1 MPGPSLCITSSLFS
15 VLFFCV
21 FLSVFLC
28 FRKKEKKKVVG
39 LVGLLYARPGVS
51 QTVTHKTGIPI
62 SALDISPQRT
72 HAVIGGKEI
81 LKTIRVSPDHSSE
94 EFNLRNA
101 VISYSSTHYGASTQS
116 ARHKDQLAVRDVK
129 WSLGNYDR
137 IIATAVANGRILVY
151 DVHRTGLE
159 YCRFQGHSR
168 QVHRL
173 AFNPH
178 FPAWLL
184 SGSQDSS
191 IRMWDLRAAPSER
204 GSTTCSSKK
213 LYNGNSDAIRD
224 IRWSPSDGVMF
235 ATATDSGAV
244 QLWDCRKTSAPVMR
258 ITAHDRSCF
267 SVDWHPDGKH
277 IITGGTD
284 RQVKVWDFSSTAE
297 RRQKPTFQFRTPQ
310 AVLHARW
317 RPPSWTSESSMAV
330 GDWQSTQVV
339 TSYDKEDPRLHLWD
353 LQRPHIPFREF
364 DRYDSHAAD
373 LLWHSKD
380 LLWTVGDSGAFTQ
393 TDVRYAP
400 QVVNRRPTGSVAWSP
415 SGDVLAFVQKRPRRS
430 PLGLTTSEF
439 LGYPEEEG
447 FNQSPSDD
455 ILDEPSFTS
464 ALRHR
469 HTKSVGA
476 RPSKS
481 LGSTPPGAAAD
492 FMPVASL
499 EKALSNNKAPGS
511 RQLGAMG
518 RVSGATMDP
527 MLLQYLTREY
537 TPLMTGSDDKH
548 LRPNRLRSLLESFD
562 HNADCAEAASLFKL
576 AQTWR
581 ILKYAVLQ
589 ELQFRAREQRRSPE
603 KANSSVNKKMSKE
616 GLLGEKTRALE
627 EGSRHDKMK
636 NRLFKGVIEAEG
648 SRTSLSDNETPSNL
662 PTPLARPLPDS
673 PTGSVSSVTSND
685 DLADIQPLPPSVLSS
700 NQDTV
705 DSSWSDMDPRSYG
718 QFRHRESNSSEMISA
733 TSVISDQAQ
742 VSVPESP
749 IDQRSAPRAIT
760 GRAADRRNQHER
772 EYSKQDSEDYDYEQ
786 KMENERIATRD
797 FREYPKKAFSLESPS
812 DPKQPGFRRQESSD
826 SFPMFSA
833 STESSHP
840 VKSAGASFSPTSGVY
855 DIDEVAEHE
864 ESTVGEATDENE
876 TESHS
881 DLPLEINSVQGGK
894 TVRGDL
900 SFEESLPETDQIHV
914 ERPSSPPPLVTESTP
929 LKIPTHKDDETDY
942 DDMEDFGSPIPGVTE
957 NLSGLTLPIRPN
969 VTGSNPW
976 SVEVLMREA
985 IRHYHSNSTYVDVQS
1000 AAHLLHKLHVL
1011 FQDCDQILPYEESEL
1026 IFKTCNEHLLR
1037 QSMYVEAAELRL
1049 LCVPSYPAVYDY
1061 AQMDTFVNVF
1071 CFKCKRPYENPRQDN
1086 SRCHRCDTPQ
1096 DPCTICM
1103 SIDPPPEWVAEQSL
1117 APIDHDE
1124 LSSPRSSAA
1133 TTEPLES
1140 PLGLQKTDSSFTTP
1154 RPKGTALW
1162 TWCQGCGHGGHM
1174 ACINTWLSDI
1184 SMSEGSCATPGCMH
1198 DCGPGP
1204 RREQNRAALQE
1215 ESKRRDFAGRRA
1227 GMNFVRRDPW
1237 AKSESKAVEKVRGML
1252 GATVPGSG
1260 SGSTGDSN
1268 AVATTS
1274 SSGVASS
1281 GMVSPKK
1288 VRLVTPNEQGKRRPG
1303 YARASTGG
1311 QEPLI

>member
-1 MPGPSLCITSSLFS
+1 MFESN
-15 VLFFCV
+15 
-21 FLSVFLC
+21 
-28 FRKKEKKKVVG
+28 K
-39 LVGLLYARPGVS
+39 LVGHSSYLTNYLLYTRPGVS

-81 LKTIRVSPDHSSE
+81 LKTIRVSPDYSSE

-101 VISYSSTHYGASTQS
+101 IISYSSTHYGGSTQS

-129 WSLGNYDR
+129 WSHGNYDR

-159 YCRFQGHSR
+159 FCRFQGHSR

-178 FPAWLL
+178 YSAWLL

-191 IRMWDLRAAPSER
+191 IRMWDLRAAPAER
-204 GSTTCSSKK
+204 GISTCGSKK

-224 IRWSPSDGVMF
+224 IRWSPTDGVMF

-277 IITGGTD
+277 IVTGGMD
-284 RQVKVWDFSSTAE
+284 RQVKVWDFSSSAE

-310 AVLHARW
+310 AVLNARW
-317 RPPSWTSESSMAV
+317 RPPSWSKDASMAV
-330 GDWQSTQVV
+330 ADWQSTQVV

-364 DRYDSHAAD
+364 DRYDSPAAD

-393 TDVRYAP
+393 TDIRYAP
-400 QVVNRRPTGSVAWSP
+400 QVVNRRPTGTVAWSP

-439 LGYPEEEG
+439 LGYPEDERSSSEKG

-455 ILDEPSFTS
+455 ILDERSFTS

-481 LGSTPPGAAAD
+481 LGSTPPGAAD

-518 RVSGATMDP
+518 RVPGATMDP

-537 TPLMTGSDDKH
+537 SPLMTSSDDKR
-548 LRPNRLRSLLESFD
+548 LRSNHLRSLLESFD

-581 ILKYAVLQ
+581 IVKFAVLQ
-589 ELQFRAREQRRSPE
+589 ELQSKAREQRLAPD
-603 KANSSVNKKMSKE
+603 KSSHSVSKKMSKE
-616 GLLGEKTRALE
+616 GLLAEKTRALE

-636 NRLFKGVIEAEG
+636 NRLFKGVMEVEG
-648 SRTSLSDNETPSNL
+648 SRTSLSDTETPSNL

-685 DLADIQPLPPSVLSS
+685 DLADMQPLPPSVLSS

-718 QFRHRESNSSEMISA
+718 QFRHRESNSSELISS
-733 TSVISDQAQ
+733 TSVMSDQAQ
-742 VSVPESP
+742 VSVLPESP

-760 GRAADRRNQHER
+760 GRSDRQNPHDR
-772 EYSKQDSEDYDYEQ
+772 EFSKQDSEDYDYEQ
-786 KMENERIATRD
+786 KMGEERVATRD
-797 FREYPKKAFSLESPS
+797 FREFPKQAFSLESPS
-812 DPKQPGFRRQESSD
+812 DSKQPGFHRHESSD

-833 STESSHP
+833 STESSRP
-840 VKSAGASFSPTSGVY
+840 VKSTGASFSPTSGVY
-855 DIDEVAEHE
+855 DIDEDAEYE
-864 ESTVGEATDENE
+864 EGTGGEATGENDA
-876 TESHS
+876 ESQR
-881 DLPLEINSVQGGK
+881 DLPLEINSVQGRE

-914 ERPSSPPPLVTESTP
+914 GRPSSPPPLVTESNP
-929 LKIPTHKDDETDY
+929 LKTPTKEDDEKTD
-942 DDMEDFGSPIPGVTE
+942 DGVEEFGPPIPGVTE
-957 NLSGLTLPIRPN
+957 NLSGLTLPIRLN
-969 VTGSNPW
+969 VAGSKPW

-985 IRHYHSNSTYVDVQS
+985 IRHYHSNGTFVDIQS

-1011 FQDCDQILPYEESEL
+1011 FQDCDQILPYEESES
-1026 IFKTCNEHLLR
+1026 IFKICNEHLLR
-1037 QSMYVEAAELRL
+1037 QSMYIEAAELRL

-1061 AQMDTFVNVF
+1061 AQMDTFVNVY
-1071 CFKCKRPYENPRQDN
+1071 CFKCKRPYENPKQDN
-1086 SRCHRCDTPQ
+1086 RRCHRCDTPQ

-1103 SIDPPPEWVAEQSL
+1103 SVDPPPEWVAEQSL
-1117 APIDHDE
+1117 APIDPEGLDQDSKNASH
-1124 LSSPRSSAA
+1124 LSSPRSSAP
-1133 TTEPLES
+1133 TEPLAS
-1140 PLGLQKTDSSFTTP
+1140 PPGLQKTDEPDLDSSFTSP
-1154 RPKGTALW
+1154 RPKGTSLW

-1184 SMSEGSCATPGCMH
+1184 SLSEGSCATPGCMH

-1227 GMNFVRRDPW
+1227 GLNFVRRDPW

-1252 GATVPGSG
+1252 GATVS
-1260 SGSTGDSN
+1260 STNETGDTN
-1268 AVATTS
+1268 AVTG
-1274 SSGVASS
+1274 SSGVAPS

-1288 VRLVTPNEQGKRRPG
+1288 VRLVTPNEQGKRRSG
-1303 YARASTGG
+1303 STRASTGG
-1311 QEPLI
+1311 QEPLM